1 MHKFKGVTMM
11 SVDFSVKANSKASSE
26 EPSGIQPVLKPE
38 GTDGSATGQ
47 SAAIHVGCNVQ
58 LAS

>member
-11 SVDFSVKANSKASSE
+11 SVDFSVKANSKDSSE

-47 SAAIHVGCNVQ
+47 
-58 LAS
+58 